1 MDNTY
6 PPDPILGEAYSP
18 EWTKR
23 KRMKWGTEDEHMNI
37 FTETP
42 FGTVELLD
50 FYKNGTGTSVHDNMT
65 FAIKMEV
72 LSGTD
77 ASITV
82 DGKDWLRSAIVEWYN
97 CPAELA
103 TQLFGISIYEQTMW
117 GEY

>member
-6 PPDPILGEAYSP
+6 PPDPILGEAFSP
-18 EWTKR
+18 EWTAR
-23 KRMKWGTEDEHMNI
+23 KRMKWGTTEEHMNI
-37 FTETP
+37 FTDTP

-50 FYKNGTGTSVHDNMT
+50 FYKNGYQTDTTHTT

>member
-1 MDNTY
+1 MHKQTS
-6 PPDPILGEAYSP
+6 E
-18 EWTKR
+18 
-23 KRMKWGTEDEHMNI
+23 
-37 FTETP
+37 
-42 FGTVELLD
+42 
-50 FYKNGTGTSVHDNMT
+50 YKNGYQSDTTHTT